1 MLMSA
6 KKNLTLIQQREAKKR
21 ERECAKERKL
31 FFFCF
36 KRLSEQIIED
46 TYEYSLKQLL
56 FLLARVDASE
66 NWVEKRWS
74 QLTNFFKSSSIV
86 IEGAKFLWA

>member
-1 MLMSA
+1 M
-6 KKNLTLIQQREAKKR
+6 EKR
-21 ERECAKERKL
+21 ENRC
-31 FFFCF
+31 FFCF

-56 FLLARVDASE
+56 CLLARVDASE
-66 NWVEKRWS
+66 NWVEKRWP